1 MQRRRHSFLSRIIL
15 AAGILPLL
23 VFGVS
28 AHAES
33 LAVAKNTVLATPKFD
48 FSSVRTAQQRAEDN
62 RVILLSNVSGMIATP
77 MDHGSG
83 GDTSG
88 NGGDTS
94 HRKDTTGHKGHDGHG
109 SKDTSSHQGHD
120 STSHGGRDS
129 SSSHDSTSHGG
140 HDSTSHGNRD
150 SSSSHDSTSHGGDT
164 SHDGHGK
171 GDTLS
176 NGHHRNE
183 DSVEHVRD
191 SMIIGHLD
199 SLFHAK
205 DSSHIAHRDSLGD
218 TDSTSDSSHSGK
230 GDTVTQG
237 GKDTVRIGHHDHGN
251 QDSLFRSMKDS
262 VEHVRDSLIIG
273 HLDSLFARRDSVED
287 AKHGGKDTGH
297 RHAAD
302 PGNGL
307 NTRNSNALAK
317 NVIGAV
323 PNSVSL
329 GQNYP
334 NPFTRN
340 TSIEY
345 TLPYSEEITLT
356 VYSLAGQKVVTL
368 TEGTQSAGSHQVTFD
383 ASQLFDGAYFYSLRT
398 SDGTVKT
405 MRMIVNK

>member
-1 MQRRRHSFLSRIIL
+1 
-15 AAGILPLL
+15 
-23 VFGVS
+23 
-28 AHAES
+28 
-33 LAVAKNTVLATPKFD
+33 
-48 FSSVRTAQQRAEDN
+48 
-62 RVILLSNVSGMIATP
+62 
-77 MDHGSG
+77 
-83 GDTSG
+83 
-88 NGGDTS
+88 
-94 HRKDTTGHKGHDGHG
+94 
-109 SKDTSSHQGHD
+109 
-120 STSHGGRDS
+120 
-129 SSSHDSTSHGG
+129 
-140 HDSTSHGNRD
+140 
-150 SSSSHDSTSHGGDT
+150 
-164 SHDGHGK
+164 
-171 GDTLS
+171 LS
-176 NGHHRNE
+176 NGHHHENE

-205 DSSHIAHRDSLGD
+205 DSSHIGHRDSLGD
-218 TDSTSDSSHSGK
+218 TDSTSDSSHSGDTLSL
-230 GDTVTQG
+230 GDTVGT
-237 GKDTVRIGHHDHGN
+237 GHHDHGN

-307 NTRNSNALAK
+307 NTRNNSALAK
-317 NVIGAV
+317 NAMGAV

-345 TLPYSEEITLT
+345 TLPYSEEVTLT

-383 ASQLFDGAYFYSLRT
+383 ATQLSDGAYFYSLRT